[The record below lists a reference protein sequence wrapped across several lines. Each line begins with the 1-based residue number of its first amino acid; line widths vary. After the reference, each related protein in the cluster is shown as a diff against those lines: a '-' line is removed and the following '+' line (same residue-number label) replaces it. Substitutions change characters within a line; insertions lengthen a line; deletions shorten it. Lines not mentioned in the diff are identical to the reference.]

1 MNRRALLCSL
11 ATATTAATAGC
22 SALPPEPQVDTG
34 DAVTDWSFERL
45 DGEPALDDPEDP
57 PIVVRREGRARVVVF
72 GLLYKGNPC
81 HESFL
86 ESLRYDPDE
95 DTLHVTVGVREKPLW
110 ERGFGCP
117 DSLSVANYEVGV
129 QFRERVPERVVASER
144 PVGGDDA
151 RTVCTGSASGPGQYC
166 NTT

>member
-22 SALPPEPQVDTG
+22 SALPPETQVDTG
-34 DAVTDWSFERL
+34 DAVTDWSFDRL

-57 PIVVRREGRARVVVF
+57 PIVVRREGPARVVVF
-72 GLLYKGNPC
+72 GLLSKGNPC
-81 HESFL
+81 HESSL
-86 ESLRYDPDE
+86 ESLSYDPDD

-117 DSLSVANYEVGV
+117 DSMGVANYEVGV
-129 QFRERVPERVVASER
+129 QFRDRAPERVVASER
-144 PVGGDDA
+144 PVGSDEV
-151 RTVCTGSASGPGQYC
+151 RTDCRKSDSGQYC